1 MMVYKSFG
9 KFADGRVQYE
19 KWLLQRPEFRVRV
32 IQLKVGQVGR
42 GTSS

>member
-1 MMVYKSFG
+1 MSDG
-9 KFADGRVQYE
+9 KIEIGPMSS
-19 KWLLQRPEFRVRV
+19 LVRV